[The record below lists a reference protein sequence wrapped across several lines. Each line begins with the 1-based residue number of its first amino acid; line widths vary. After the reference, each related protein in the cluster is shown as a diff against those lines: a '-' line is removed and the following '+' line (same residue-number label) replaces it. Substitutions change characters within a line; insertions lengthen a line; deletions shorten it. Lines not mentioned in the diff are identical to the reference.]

1 MCAFLCANEL
11 YLYTSK
17 AYKMASVS
25 FSYRSSKPKAF
36 LEVRLAYRIEK
47 NSTPISFYTR
57 SNIEVEREYFV
68 APKPKEKQPK
78 EKQPKIK
85 SQHERNTNDP
95 ALQNK
100 QKDINAEIINLRIFV
115 LDRFNN
121 TPIEKIDKDWFVN
134 LIYEYCNPK
143 EDEPIE
149 VIEKTPT
156 YLIDYIPYYL
166 EARTHEMKQ
175 TLITKYNV
183 IKHKL
188 ERFESAINKQFEIKD
203 INETFLKEF
212 VLYYKKQNY
221 SQNTMHRDLGF
232 IKTICRHART
242 KDVVTSNELDKLK
255 LTKARVKNIYFSNEE
270 LNILENL
277 TNLPPHLDNAR
288 DWLVISCH
296 CGQRISDLLRFNKK
310 MIVEKKGVKLLKF
323 TQKKTGKEM
332 SIALSSTIVKILDK
346 RNGEFPQSI
355 YDQKYNEEIKEVCKI
370 AGFNE
375 MNEGKKQINIAED
388 DKENGKKIRAI
399 SGTFP
404 KYELV
409 TSHIGRRTFSTLK
422 RDSMPLNL
430 LMSMTGHSTE
440 SALNTYL
447 QMENDDKA
455 IQAYKYL

>member
-1 MCAFLCANEL
+1 
-11 YLYTSK
+11 
-17 AYKMASVS
+17 
-25 FSYRSSKPKAF
+25 
-36 LEVRLAYRIEK
+36 
-47 NSTPISFYTR
+47 
-57 SNIEVEREYFV
+57 
-68 APKPKEKQPK
+68 
-78 EKQPKIK
+78 
-85 SQHERNTNDP
+85 
-95 ALQNK
+95 
-100 QKDINAEIINLRIFV
+100 
-115 LDRFNN
+115 
-121 TPIEKIDKDWFVN
+121 
-134 LIYEYCNPK
+134 
-143 EDEPIE
+143 
-149 VIEKTPT
+149 
-156 YLIDYIPYYL
+156 
-166 EARTHEMKQ
+166 MKQ

-332 SIALSSTIVKILDK
+332 SIALSSTIVRILDK

-375 MNEGKKQINIAED
+375 MTEGKKQINIAED
-388 DKENGKKIRAI
+388 DDKENEKKIRAI

-440 SALNTYL
+440 TALNTYL

>member
-1 MCAFLCANEL
+1 
-11 YLYTSK
+11 
-17 AYKMASVS
+17 MASVS

-78 EKQPKIK
+78 EKKSKEKKSKIK
-85 SQHERNTNDP
+85 SQHERNTTDP
-95 ALQNK
+95 VLQNK
-100 QKDINAEIINLRIFV
+100 QKNITNEIINLRTVV
-115 LDRFNN
+115 LDRFNK
-121 TPIEKIDKDWFVN
+121 TPIEKINKDWFVN
-134 LIYEYCNPK
+134 LIDELCYPK
-143 EDEPIE
+143 EVIQE
-149 VIEKTPT
+149 VTVKDVPT
-156 YLIDYIPYYL
+156 FLIDYIPYYL
-166 EARTHEMKQ
+166 EARIHEMKP

-188 ERFESAINKQFEIKD
+188 ERFESAINTRFEIKD
-203 INETFLKEF
+203 IDEKFLKEF
-212 VLYYKKQNY
+212 VLYYKKQDY
-221 SQNTMHRDLGF
+221 SQNTMHRDWGF
-232 IKTICRHART
+232 IKTICRHARS
-242 KDVVTSNELDKLK
+242 KGIGTSSELDKLK
-255 LTKARVKNIYFSNEE
+255 LTKARVKNIYFSKEE

-277 TNLPPHLDNAR
+277 KDLPPHLDNAR

-296 CGQRISDLLRFNKK
+296 CGQRISDFLRFNKK

-332 SIALSSTIVKILDK
+332 SIALSSTIVRILDK

-355 YDQKYNEEIKEVCKI
+355 YDQKYNEDIKEVCKI

-455 IQAYKYL
+455 IEAYKYL